1 MRYVMGTSR
10 DREPSAQLTD
20 RALAAEVTRKARC
33 ADGTVDPDEW
43 FPVSTEA
50 EAARREAASAIAIC
64 TACPVRGGCL
74 ELSLRHWTIGQHGV
88 WGGLVAADRAALR
101 RRWLASPHEYGR
113 ALSILDRIWDG
124 PPATSHAGRRDR
136 PGAAAGTSRHALSSM
151 RAVRMARA
159 MLRYLTAAAPP
170 ARDQARP
177 HRAAAVSRR
186 PPRSRRWGRHW
197 PGRCRLWTPRMPRSE
212 PMPGRR
218 ISTPGV
224 RVAGPQPALPG
235 HGRSKQ
241 VPRYADGRLAV
252 AVAQPDQEVITV
264 SAIAARPP
272 RTTRLVRT
280 LGLDGNPCAG
290 PPTGP

>member
-20 RALAAEVTRKARC
+20 QALAAEVTRKARC

-43 FPVSTEA
+43 FPVSTDA
-50 EAARREAASAIAIC
+50 EAARREAAGALAIC
-64 TACPVRGGCL
+64 TACPVRGACL

-136 PGAAAGTSRHALSSM
+136 PATAAGTSRHALSSM

-159 MLRYLTAAAPP
+159 LLRHLTAAAPP
-170 ARDQARP
+170 AGDQAPPGGRSIPPAAPVPQMGPAPARP
-177 HRAAAVSRR
+177 RPAVDAADAAQRAHARPADTGARRPGSWPEAGSARARPIQAGTAVRRRAVSR
-186 PPRSRRWGRHW
+186 SRRA
-197 PGRCRLWTPRMPRSE
+197 
-212 PMPGRR
+212 
-218 ISTPGV
+218 
-224 RVAGPQPALPG
+224 AGPGGDRGERDTRP
-235 HGRSKQ
+235 
-241 VPRYADGRLAV
+241 
-252 AVAQPDQEVITV
+252 
-264 SAIAARPP
+264 SA
-272 RTTRLVRT
+272 
-280 LGLDGNPCAG
+280 
-290 PPTGP
+290 